1 MTRAKT
7 KKPSPALC
15 CLLPLVVLLT
25 GFSWGRPTWDGI
37 YESIARQYPSVVNVE
52 IDDLQAALD
61 GGQSPV
67 LIDVRE
73 KGEFAVSHLA
83 NAVNITKVEDVA
95 YPKDTPIIAYCSVG
109 VRSAAF
115 AKKLGEQ
122 GFTNVRN
129 LRGSIFAWGNK
140 NYPLWRGNLPV
151 HTVHPFD
158 EKWGALLNRQLHSY
172 RPE

>member
-1 MTRAKT
+1 MTRSRTVKL
-7 KKPSPALC
+7 SPALC
-15 CLLPLVVLLT
+15 CLLLIFLLA
-25 GFSWGRPTWDGI
+25 GFTWQEPTWEGI
-37 YESIARQYPSVVNVE
+37 YDTIARQYPSVVNVE
-52 IDDLQAALD
+52 VDDLRAALD

-83 NAVNITKVEDVA
+83 NAVNITKVEGVS

-115 AKKLGEQ
+115 AKKLSEQ

-140 NYPLWRGNLPV
+140 NYPLWRGDLPV
-151 HTVHPFD
+151 QAVHPYD
-158 EKWGALLNRQLHSY
+158 KKWGILLNRQLHLY